1 MQDINIYI
9 KNVYLFKIISTI
21 SILHDYIARLKNP
34 REHSPKSMPVC
45 PHCR

>member
-1 MQDINIYI
+1 MYI
-9 KNVYLFKIISTI
+9 CLRSFQLYPFYI
-21 SILHDYIARLKNP
+21 DYIARLKNP